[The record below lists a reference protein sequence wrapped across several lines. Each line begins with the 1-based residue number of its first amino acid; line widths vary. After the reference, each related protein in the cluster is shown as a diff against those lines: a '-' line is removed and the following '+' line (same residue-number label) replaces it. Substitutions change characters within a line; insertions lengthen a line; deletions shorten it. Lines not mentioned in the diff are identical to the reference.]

1 MTREIRLAVVAQN
14 MVLLEQSDLCKRP
27 LPAFGLDMS
36 PFGIITKPMLAAFHC
51 FVNGT
56 HLHNGLGLRQW
67 QVREW
72 IAEI

>member
-1 MTREIRLAVVAQN
+1 MARVIRLAVVAQN
-14 MVLLEQSDLCKRP
+14 IVLFEQSDLCKCP

-36 PFGIITKPMLAAFHC
+36 PLGSTTQPLLAAFHC
-51 FVNGT
+51 LVNGT